1 MKISSRMRRPLS
13 REQDVAVLGA
23 MAPVIPKRN
32 GRSHGVPYQTWLLV
46 FALAIIAA
54 QTYMLFTRPQ
64 FAVVEPCYIH
74 DDATGVAL
82 PRISLLPPRQ
92 ARTGR

>member
-1 MKISSRMRRPLS
+1 MRRLHL
-13 REQDVAVLGA
+13 REGSIVAAVPEGA
-23 MAPVIPKRN
+23 MAPVKRN
-32 GRSHGVPYQTWLLV
+32 GRAHGSNYQYWLLLI
-46 FALAIIAA
+46 ALAIIAA

-74 DDATGVAL
+74 DEATGVAL
-82 PRISLLPPRQ
+82 PRISLLPPKQ

>member
-1 MKISSRMRRPLS
+1 MRRLLS
-13 REQDVAVLGA
+13 RGQYVAVLGA

-32 GRSHGVPYQTWLLV
+32 GRSHGFNYQTWLLV
-46 FALAIIAA
+46 LALAIIAT